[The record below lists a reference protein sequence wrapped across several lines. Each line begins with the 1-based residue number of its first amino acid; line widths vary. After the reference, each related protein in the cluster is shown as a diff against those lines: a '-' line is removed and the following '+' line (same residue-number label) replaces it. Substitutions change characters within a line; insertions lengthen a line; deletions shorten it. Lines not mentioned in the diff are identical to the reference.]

1 MINFS
6 LTFSL
11 YILPILRVVL
21 QNMLDCATKLSV
33 CVYIYI
39 YIYIYRERE
48 RERERESSTLPT
60 GKLNLFNIQS
70 PIQLTPP
77 TLNVYFLELSNSA
90 ITKGAIPFMAMN
102 QRKID

>member
-39 YIYIYRERE
+39 YRERE
-48 RERERESSTLPT
+48 RERERERIKRWGPQMNHFSTRCEI
-60 GKLNLFNIQS
+60 KHDCAV
-70 PIQLTPP
+70 
-77 TLNVYFLELSNSA
+77 TLQPR
-90 ITKGAIPFMAMN
+90 I
-102 QRKID
+102 

>member
-33 CVYIYI
+33 CVCIYI
-39 YIYIYRERE
+39 YIYIERERE
-48 RERERESSTLPT
+48 RERERWNFFVEQNNTFVHL
-60 GKLNLFNIQS
+60 K
-70 PIQLTPP
+70 QL
-77 TLNVYFLELSNSA
+77 E
-90 ITKGAIPFMAMN
+90 K
-102 QRKID
+102 Q

>member
-33 CVYIYI
+33 CVCIYI
-39 YIYIYRERE
+39 YIYIYRE

>member
-39 YIYIYRERE
+39 YIERE
-48 RERERESSTLPT
+48 TERERESSTLPT